1 MSYNSGKMILSIDVE
16 DWFHIVGA
24 GADYQFRSQMGGVD
38 SWGSFPPRIEIS
50 THWIL
55 DTLDRHHTKATF
67 FILGWIAERHPQLVR
82 EIHDRGHEIA
92 SHGYWH
98 KLVYIQS
105 PNEFLDDFRRSVD
118 ALENITGKKVLGYRA
133 PGASITPW
141 ALDLLATEGL
151 LYDSSVYPATYHD
164 LYGKIDGLDPSKPI
178 EQFPSGLWEVKMS
191 SIRIQKGMIPWGG
204 GGYFRLIPYKFFL
217 LGVQRIIRE
226 RGSYL
231 FYIHPWELDPDAP
244 RLHELKR
251 IYFFRRYCSLDKT
264 RSRFERLLD
273 TFHFVPVVDAL
284 STWINDQ
291 KEAGDTQANAV
302 IRKRSRFLPRRG
314 T

>member
-1 MSYNSGKMILSIDVE
+1 MMGRNEANAATGRSLNPPLFILTVDVE
-16 DWFHIVGA
+16 DWFCIVGT
-24 GADYQFRSQMGGVD
+24 GADYQFRSQTGGVD
-38 SWGSFPPRIEIS
+38 SWGSFTPRIEIS

-55 DTLDRHHTKATF
+55 DTLDRHNLKATF

-98 KLVYIQS
+98 RLVSIQS
-105 PNEFLDDFRRSVD
+105 PNEFLDDLRRSIY

-133 PGASITPW
+133 SSASITPW
-141 ALDLLATEGL
+141 ALDLLAGEGL

-178 EQFPSGLWEVKMS
+178 EKFPSGLWEVKMS
-191 SIRIQKGMIPWGG
+191 SIRIHKAMIPWGG

-244 RLHELKR
+244 RINDLKP
-251 IYFFRRYCSLDKT
+251 IYSFRRYCSIDKT
-264 RSRFERLLD
+264 QARFEKLLSE
-273 TFHFVPVVDAL
+273 FEFVPVREAL
-284 STWINDQ
+284 SLWI
-291 KEAGDTQANAV
+291 EREVT
-302 IRKRSRFLPRRG
+302 S
-314 T
+314 